1 MNRKLYKHEDN
12 AVGQLNAGIS
22 ASTLS
27 IPLQSG
33 NGAYLPA
40 AATGSATSGG
50 SSTTLNST
58 GIQAALAAVSIAVG
72 DIIENVTDGSY
83 AVIKSIST
91 NAIVTTRLKGG
102 SDDTW
107 SNSDVWAVNRFI
119 VTLVK
124 YDTDGETVLQREKVL
139 IDSRSGD
146 NLTVN
151 ASGRG
156 YDGST
161 AASFATGDYCYLYM
175 TSAALDGIQ
184 QAIARAFLD
193 IDGLV
198 SQGSGEIYAADTV
211 GTDSYAVTLV
221 PAPSSYVAGMVVNF
235 KAGTANTGNATLN
248 VNGLGAVNILKNHD
262 QTLDNNDIEV
272 GQIVTVVYDGTNF
285 QMQSQVANVFA
296 SVTAVQNYSYVYA
309 ADSVGTDSYA
319 ITLSPAPAAYA
330 TGQTFFFKAGTANTG
345 AATLNVNGLGAK
357 TIKKGYNSD
366 LVTGDILANQIVQ
379 VTYDGTNF
387 QMMSPSAAAGL
398 RVKVLNDSR
407 DVSVTGTQT
416 ISGVGFQPKLIMITA
431 AYGVVGQTTGG
442 HPILSNGSYDGT
454 TQGVAYS
461 RANTA
466 NPALA
471 YAAGG
476 SGEIIHCDYSSVS
489 STVYASAVA
498 SNIGPDG
505 FDLTWSKTGFP
516 TGTVNFTITCF
527 G

>member
-12 AVGQLNAGIS
+12 AEGRLNAGIS

-33 NGAYLPA
+33 HGALLPS

-50 SSTTLNST
+50 TSTALNST
-58 GIQAALAAVSIAVG
+58 GIQAALSAAGAVVG
-72 DIIENVTDGSY
+72 DVIENVTDGSY

-139 IDSRSGD
+139 IDARSGD

-161 AASFATGDYCYLYM
+161 AASFASGDYCYLYM

-193 IDGLV
+193 IDNLI
-198 SQGSGEIYAADTV
+198 SQGSGEVYAADTV
-211 GTDSYAVTLV
+211 GTDAYAITLV
-221 PAPSSYVAGMVVNF
+221 PAPTAYVVGQVFNF

-262 QTLDNNDIEV
+262 QTLDNNDIES

-296 SVTAVQNYSYVYA
+296 SVTAVQNYSHVYA
-309 ADSVGTDSYA
+309 ADSVGTDAYA
-319 ITLSPAPAAYA
+319 ITLSPAPASYA

-357 TIKKGYNSD
+357 TIKKAYNSD
-366 LVTGDILANQIVQ
+366 LATGDILANQIVQ

-387 QMMSPSAAAGL
+387 QMMSPVAAAGL
-398 RVKVLNDSR
+398 RVKTIVTTR
-407 DVSVTGTQT
+407 DISSTGTQT
-416 ISGVGFQPKLIMITA
+416 ISGVGFQPKMIMINA
-431 AYGVVGQTTGG
+431 ALDSAGASNGG
-442 HPILSNGSYDGT
+442 HPIISNGSYDGT
-454 TQGVAYS
+454 TQGSAFTGCDTSNPVN
-461 RANTA
+461 ANA
-466 NPALA
+466 G
-471 YAAGG
+471 YA
-476 SGEIIHCDYSSVS
+476 SGYIVWMNKNGVSSSVN
-489 STVYASAVA
+489 ASAVA
-498 SNIGPDG
+498 SNIGADG
-505 FDLTWSKTGFP
+505 FDLTWAKTGFP
-516 TGTVNFTITCF
+516 TGTCGMIITCF